1 MLKKENAIYRRKILA
16 CTLAVST
23 ITGSII
29 MASGSNYASAVSSI
43 EEIKNNQ
50 VGVCGVFTDNWGMD
64 SDIPMNDD
72 DGDGIWEAK
81 IEFDV
86 KEEYIADWYC
96 DGEPTKEGSGIQ
108 FKIRLNKDWSDCWGN
123 YDGRNGSYNS
133 QYNYGIPASQVKVGN
148 HVSFTAY
155 LDTNRNDPLA
165 IKDGAVD
172 ENDAPDY
179 YYLAGGYKDLK
190 VYPGFAGYEWEEND
204 AGGITITQYYGDDKK
219 AVIPSEIIGKPVTS
233 IGGGAFSGC
242 EELTSIDI
250 PDSVKEIGYGAF
262 SFCTG
267 LTNITIPDS
276 VTSIG
281 EDAFEGCTGLTSITI
296 PGSITSL
303 GSSVFAECE
312 KLTSIDIPDSVTSIG
327 DSAFEGC
334 TSLTSITIPGSVTS
348 IGEYAFADCTGLK
361 KLTIENGVTSI
372 GDYAFCD
379 CSGLT
384 SITIPKS
391 ITSIGCSPFSECTGL
406 TSINVDS
413 DNEKYS
419 SDENG
424 VLFNKDKSVLTIY
437 PAGKKGDYIIPDY
450 VTSIGSNAF
459 ESCTALTNITIPDSV
474 ATIGSRAFMD
484 CTALKNIIIPDSV
497 TNIGN
502 AAFLGCKGL
511 TSIDIPDSVT
521 EIKEWTFGNCTSLT
535 KVNIG
540 NGVTYIGAIAFQ
552 NCTGLTSIDIP
563 DNVTALGE
571 TPFTGC
577 ENITTINIGS
587 GLEKWWSSG
596 LPKLTSIN
604 VSKENKTYSSDENG
618 VLFDKNKTVLMEYPR
633 GKQGAYIIPDSVTEI
648 LAGAFYECKGL
659 TEVTIPET
667 VKKIG
672 TDAFTY
678 YDYDTSWYKGLDI
691 IIRGVTGSAAE
702 TYARE
707 NGITFVALDSE
718 PVTDTVTKIIDDESK
733 ITVEGVLPDGVA
745 LKVNPLTVDKT
756 KDPDVIASYD
766 ISLINDENAAVQ
778 PDGTIKI
785 SIPCDTKDCKVMW
798 VKDNGTKTDMNAEY
812 INGYYVFTTDHL
824 SVYQIVKNT
833 GKSSEVS
840 DDETE
845 VSNDKPA
852 TESEISSGNND
863 VSTGTD
869 NPTDNLPQTGETGIL
884 FIPIVLI
891 FCALIVIIS
900 VFRKR
905 KHQ

>member
-1 MLKKENAIYRRKILA
+1 MLKKENAKYRRKILA

-29 MASGSNYASAVSSI
+29 MTSGGNYASAVTSI

-50 VGVCGVFTDNWGMD
+50 VGVCGVFTDNWGPD

-86 KEEYIADWYC
+86 KEEYITDWSC

-108 FKIRLNKDWSDCWGN
+108 FKIRLNNEWSDCWGN

-133 QYNYGIPASQVKVGN
+133 QYNYGIPASQVKAGN

-179 YYLAGGYKDLK
+179 YYLAGGYKDLT

-233 IGGGAFSGC
+233 IGGEAFSSC
-242 EELTSIDI
+242 EKLTSIDI

-281 EDAFEGCTGLTSITI
+281 DDTFLGCTSLTSITI
-296 PGSITSL
+296 PGSITSI
-303 GSSVFAECE
+303 GGGAFSSCE
-312 KLTSIDIPDSVTSIG
+312 KLTSIDIPDSVKEIG
-327 DSAFEGC
+327 GGAFSECSG
-334 TSLTSITIPGSVTS
+334 LTSITIPGSVTS

-361 KLTIENGVTSI
+361 NLTIENGVTSI
-372 GDYAFCD
+372 GDYAFCG

-424 VLFNKDKSVLTIY
+424 VLFNKDKSVLTVY

-450 VTSIGSNAF
+450 VTSIGSRAF
-459 ESCTALTNITIPDSV
+459 QSCTALTS
-474 ATIGSRAFMD
+474 
-484 CTALKNIIIPDSV
+484 IIIPDSV
-497 TNIGN
+497 TNIGD
-502 AAFLGCKGL
+502 AAFLSCKGL

-552 NCTGLTSIDIP
+552 KCTRLTSIDIP
-563 DNVTALGE
+563 ANVTAFGE
-571 TPFTGC
+571 GPFSEC
-577 ENITTINIGS
+577 INLTT
-587 GLEKWWSSG
+587 
-596 LPKLTSIN
+596 
-604 VSKENKTYSSDENG
+604 
-618 VLFDKNKTVLMEYPR
+618 
-633 GKQGAYIIPDSVTEI
+633 
-648 LAGAFYECKGL
+648 
-659 TEVTIPET
+659 
-667 VKKIG
+667 
-672 TDAFTY
+672 
-678 YDYDTSWYKGLDI
+678 
-691 IIRGVTGSAAE
+691 IRGVTGSAAE
-702 TYARE
+702 TYAQE

-718 PVTDTVTKIIDDESK
+718 IVTDTPTKLIDDESK
-733 ITVEGVLPDGVA
+733 ITVEGLIPYGTA

-766 ISLINDENAAVQ
+766 ISLINGENAAIQ
-778 PDGTIKI
+778 PYGKIEI

-798 VKDNGTKTDMNAEY
+798 VKDDGTKTDMNAEY

-833 GKSSEVS
+833 VKSSEVS
-840 DDETE
+840 DDKTE

-852 TESEISSGNND
+852 TDKEISSGNND

-884 FIPIVLI
+884 FIPMVLV
-891 FCALIVIIS
+891 FCASIVIIS